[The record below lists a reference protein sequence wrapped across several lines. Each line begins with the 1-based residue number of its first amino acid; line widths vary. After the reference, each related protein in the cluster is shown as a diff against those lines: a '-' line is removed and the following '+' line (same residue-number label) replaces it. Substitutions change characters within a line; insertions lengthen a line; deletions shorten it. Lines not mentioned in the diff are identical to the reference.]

1 MTFYRI
7 YAHFP
12 NTLDK
17 SIQVIAIET
26 WVKPTDAINVAC
38 QFSIFYFSGIA

>member
-1 MTFYRI
+1 MTLYRV
-7 YAHFP
+7 YAHLS

-26 WVKPTDAINVAC
+26 WVEPTDAINVAC
-38 QFSIFYFSGIA
+38 QFSIF